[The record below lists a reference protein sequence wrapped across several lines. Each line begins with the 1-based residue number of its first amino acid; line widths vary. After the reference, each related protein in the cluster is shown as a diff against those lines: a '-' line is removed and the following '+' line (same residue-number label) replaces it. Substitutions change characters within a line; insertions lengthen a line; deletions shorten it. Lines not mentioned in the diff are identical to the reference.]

1 MLVVCICCSAWPLAP
16 SLSACWCPA
25 RGVLA
30 RRQRGRGA
38 AGGPGGG
45 SSSKGKAGGRCVYDE
60 CVWKALWSLEIQQ
73 KNKGRSSRSVLGVI
87 SGLSV
92 SCQSIGVL
100 LGIPKL
106 SQPSFEPLPS
116 FQGLRKTR
124 RLLQPPRKPNVTL
137 QRGLAFYFSVAFL
150 TLPVLCSVNTAVWPR
165 HALKNVTR
173 IDVDV
178 FQIAGQN
185 TSAVASPCF

>member
-1 MLVVCICCSAWPLAP
+1 MP
-16 SLSACWCPA
+16 
-25 RGVLA
+25 G
-30 RRQRGRGA
+30 GRGA
-38 AGGPGGG
+38 GVLQVAREVARPPKERLEGGVSRMSVFGRHCGAWKYSKKTKEGPPGVFWALFLG
-45 SSSKGKAGGRCVYDE
+45 CLCHV
-60 CVWKALWSLEIQQ
+60 KAL
-73 KNKGRSSRSVLGVI
+73 G
-87 SGLSV
+87 
-92 SCQSIGVL
+92 CH
-100 LGIPKL
+100 
-106 SQPSFEPLPS
+106 QPSFEPLPS